1 MHQWCSWKMSRAST
15 ESLTIIVSGL
25 SSEGHATANIPGLP
39 LYSILMLLYTLH
51 HLYIVYSCCHCFGT
65 EKVVQQ
71 PVFMDSERFSKSCR
85 KCIYGLHPSSSL
97 TNISHFSGWTP
108 QCHTAVL
115 YVVQD
120 FIATEGHTGRNSL
133 FLSCLVELIPDG
145 LISFTSVV
153 CGFRQWWV
161 KMLVQRRTWS
171 ERSLKSKACELAENR
186 SLDLT
191 WRCSLL
197 QFVES
202 ILVQWL
208 SKKERERERERER
221 ESSI

>member
-1 MHQWCSWKMSRAST
+1 MQQWCSWKISRSST
-15 ESLTIIVSGL
+15 ESLAIIVSGL

-39 LYSILMLLYTLH
+39 LYCIPMLLYTLYY
-51 HLYIVYSCCHCFGT
+51 LYTVYSRCHCFGT
-65 EKVVQQ
+65 EKIVRQ
-71 PVFMDSERFSKSCR
+71 PVFMDSECFSKSCR

-97 TNISHFSGWTP
+97 TKICHFSGWTP

-115 YVVQD
+115 YVVLD
-120 FIATEGHTGRNSL
+120 FIATDGHTGSNSF
-133 FLSCLVELIPDG
+133 FLSCLVDLIPDR

-153 CGFRQWWV
+153 CGFQQWWV
-161 KMLVQRRTWS
+161 KVLVQRRTWS
-171 ERSLKSKACELAENR
+171 ERSLKSEACERAENR
-186 SLDLT
+186 VLDLT
-191 WRCSLL
+191 WLCILF

-208 SKKERERERERER
+208 RKRER